1 MTDGPAIAAETL
13 VARSASAVAAEV
25 DGRLTLMNIDEGRYF
40 ALNDVASDVWD
51 RIASPRPF
59 GDLVDDLAA
68 AYGAARE
75 TVAADVAALLRAMHE
90 RAVVVL
96 DP

>member
-1 MTDGPAIAAETL
+1 MTESAAITAETR
-13 VARSASAVAAEV
+13 VVRSPSVVSAEV
-25 DGRLTLMNIDEGRYF
+25 DGRLTLMNIDDGRYF
-40 ALNDVASDVWD
+40 GLNDVASDVWD
-51 RIASPRPF
+51 RIGSPRPF

-68 AYGAARE
+68 AYDAAPE
-75 TVAADVAALLRAMHE
+75 AVAADVAALLRAMHT